1 MSVIK
6 SKYKLDVVEVDES
19 APRAHNLSQ
28 SDANK
33 NLKILN
39 FVFEMTEL
47 ELVLPLLSK
56 KISIH

>member
-33 NLKILN
+33 NLKKN
-39 FVFEMTEL
+39 
-47 ELVLPLLSK
+47 SK
-56 KISIH
+56 FCF

>member
-39 FVFEMTEL
+39 FVFEMT
-47 ELVLPLLSK
+47 VRVGTTST
-56 KISIH
+56 